1 MKSAPKV
8 LFVADAGASV
18 GGGHVM
24 RCLTLAAAL
33 ERAGGQCAFAATPE
47 ATAIL
52 DSFAGPDIVRFPAPG
67 GDPASLCAAAARAG
81 INWGARFAVL
91 DHYGAGP
98 AEDAVLRAAAG
109 RLLAIEDLRRRRDC
123 DLLLDA
129 SLGRRESDYPGV
141 QALVGPDFAL
151 VRLEFAA
158 RRKSTLTRRLKAGP
172 ARKVLVS
179 LGLTDVGAITG
190 RVVSALLPVLGQQQ
204 IEVVL
209 GAGAP
214 SLAAI
219 KALAKTDTRIGLHV
233 GSKDMAHL
241 VAAADVAIGAGGSS
255 AWERCT
261 LGLPTVTLILA
272 DNQREN
278 TAALASAGASLSVE
292 VNGHLPARL
301 REAFVAL
308 ASAPAV
314 RARMSQA
321 AADLCDGLGA
331 ERVAARML
339 ALAA

>member
-47 ATAIL
+47 ATAVL
-52 DSFAGPDIVRFPAPG
+52 DGFAGPDIVRLPAPG
-67 GDPASLCAAAARAG
+67 GDPAALCLAAAEAGRA
-81 INWGARFAVL
+81 WGAQFAVL

-109 RLLAIEDLRRRRDC
+109 RLLAIEDLRRRREC
-123 DLLLDA
+123 DLLLDS
-129 SLGRRESDYPGV
+129 SLGRFESDYPGV

-158 RRKSTLTRRLKAGP
+158 RRKSVLARRLKAGP

-190 RVVSALLPVLGQQQ
+190 RVVDALLPVLGQQQ

-209 GAGAP
+209 GPGAP

-219 KALAKTDTRIGLHV
+219 KALASQDPRIGLHV

-241 VAAADVAIGAGGSS
+241 IAAADIAIGAGGSS

-278 TAALASAGASLSVE
+278 TAALASAGACLSVE

-301 REAFVAL
+301 KEAFVAL

-314 RARMSQA
+314 RARMSLA

-339 ALAA
+339 ALA

>member
-33 ERAGGQCAFAATPE
+33 ERAGAHCAFAATPE
-47 ATAIL
+47 AAAIL
-52 DSFAGPDIVRFPAPG
+52 DSYAGPDVVRLPAPG
-67 GDPASLCAAAARAG
+67 GDPAALCAAAAQAGRA
-81 INWGARFAVL
+81 WGARVAVL

-109 RLLAIEDLRRRRDC
+109 RLLAIEDLRRQREC

-129 SLGRRESDYPGV
+129 SLGRLESDYPGV

-158 RRKSTLTRRLKAGP
+158 RRKSALTRRLKAGP
-172 ARKVLVS
+172 AHKVLVS

-190 RVVSALLPVLGQQQ
+190 RVVNALLPALGQQQ

-214 SLAAI
+214 SLSAI
-219 KALAKTDTRIGLHV
+219 KALATQDPRIGLHV

-241 VAAADVAIGAGGSS
+241 VAAADIAIGAGGSS
-255 AWERCT
+255 AWERCV

-272 DNQREN
+272 DNQRAN
-278 TAALASAGASLSVE
+278 TTALASAGASLMVE

-301 REAFVAL
+301 KEAFVAL

-331 ERVAARML
+331 ERVAARIL
-339 ALAA
+339 ALQ